1 MQKRH
6 YEKKCEDMA
15 YRLRETEK
23 SLQALQKE
31 VASYRVNTTHVLS
44 PSLTNLHLK
53 NEKACNCDN
62 LHKLFLLFFPICS
75 SFYFRLTFLDHLL
88 VQGRA
93 LFQSSSIYDLVP
105 WLQSVGISSCLPLRY
120 PSVYFSVDH
129 CFLSLK
135 LNSLA
140 ISHRCGCV
148 LASSSGQTTIVFC
161 FPGKFHQVFCA
172 HPS

>member
-31 VASYRVNTTHVLS
+31 VASYRVNNTQVLS

-62 LHKLFLLFFPICS
+62 LRTFCLLFFPIFS
-75 SFYFRLTFLDHLL
+75 SFYFPLTFLSPFLTISL
-88 VQGRA
+88 NRA
-93 LFQSSSIYDLVP
+93 SHYFSHPVFTILCHVLS
-105 WLQSVGISSCLPLRY
+105 QSVFLQVSLYFVP
-120 PSVYFSVDH
+120 PSLFRST
-129 CFLSLK
+129 S
-135 LNSLA
+135 A
-140 ISHRCGCV
+140 
-148 LASSSGQTTIVFC
+148 
-161 FPGKFHQVFCA
+161 
-172 HPS
+172 PSPRNFQA